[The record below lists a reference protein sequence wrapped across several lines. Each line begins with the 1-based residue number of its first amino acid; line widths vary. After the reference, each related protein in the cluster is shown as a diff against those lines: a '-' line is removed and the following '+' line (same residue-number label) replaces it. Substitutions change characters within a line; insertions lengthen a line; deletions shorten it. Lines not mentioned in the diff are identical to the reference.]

1 MNHIL
6 FNFFL
11 FSPEAGFGV
20 VTMCLIQAA
29 KAADSEI
36 EMMERKR
43 NNEFRTELIQLV
55 VK

>member
-11 FSPEAGFGV
+11 FSPGAGFGV

-55 VK
+55 FK